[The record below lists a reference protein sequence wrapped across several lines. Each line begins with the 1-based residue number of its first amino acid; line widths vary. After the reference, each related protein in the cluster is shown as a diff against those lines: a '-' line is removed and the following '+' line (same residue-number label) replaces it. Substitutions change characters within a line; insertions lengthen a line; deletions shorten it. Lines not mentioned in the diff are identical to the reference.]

1 MVQII
6 DPLRQHDW
14 NSKEYVENWA
24 QRQRRNETLRARQF
38 ALLASLVPFESEAAF
53 RFMDVGCGYGALS
66 KFLLESFPHA
76 TAVCHD
82 GSAAMAK
89 LGAERMNELEG
100 RFEYVVSDFSKKD
113 WSQVAG
119 GEFDLVVS
127 CNAIH
132 NVRAGEVIKAIY
144 EEIHGRLRSGAPIL
158 QPRPRRGIGGRS
170 ARLVRKRRV
179 PRCGVPREGLRTL
192 PLRRLQALIPA
203 APAPSRKR
211 LRRARRPE
219 AIPSPRLPRV

>member
-1 MVQII
+1 MAQIT

-14 NSKEYVENWA
+14 NSQEYVEDWA

-38 ALLASLVPFESEAAF
+38 ALLAGKVPFESEAAF

-66 KFLLESFPHA
+66 KFLLESFPRA

-89 LGAERMNELEG
+89 LGGERMKELDG
-100 RFEYVVSDFSKKD
+100 RFEYVISDFSKKN
-113 WSQVAG
+113 WSHVAG

-132 NVRAGEVIKAIY
+132 NVRAGEIIEAIY
-144 EEIHGRLRSGAPIL
+144 SEIFGRLRSGGRFFNL
-158 QPRPRRGIGGRS
+158 DRGSASMDDQLGWFRS
-170 ARLVRKRRV
+170 AGFQDVTCHEK
-179 PRCGVPREGLRTL
+179 GSGLSL
-192 PLRRLQALIPA
+192 YGGSKP
-203 APAPSRKR
+203 
-211 LRRARRPE
+211 
-219 AIPSPRLPRV
+219 

>member
-1 MVQII
+1 MAQIT

-14 NSKEYVENWA
+14 NSEEYVEDWA

-38 ALLASLVPFESEAAF
+38 SLLASLLPFDGGVAF

-66 KFLLESFPHA
+66 RFLLESFPRA

-82 GSAAMAK
+82 GSAAMAR
-89 LGAERMNELEG
+89 LGGQRMKDLEG
-100 RFEYVVSDFSKKD
+100 RFEYVISDFSRKD

-132 NVRAGEVIKAIY
+132 NVRAGEIIQSIY
-144 EEIHGRLRSGAPIL
+144 REIFGRVRSGGRFFNL
-158 QPRPRRGIGGRS
+158 DRGSATVDDQLGWFRS
-170 ARLVRKRRV
+170 AGFRDAVCHEK
-179 PRCGVPREGLRTL
+179 GSGLSL
-192 PLRRLQALIPA
+192 YGG
-203 APAPSRKR
+203 SR
-211 LRRARRPE
+211 P
-219 AIPSPRLPRV
+219 

>member
-38 ALLASLVPFESEAAF
+38 ALLVGLVPFESEGAF

-144 EEIHGRLRSGAPIL
+144 EEIHGRLRSGGRFFNL
-158 QPRPRRGIGGRS
+158 DRGGASVDDQLGWFGSAGFHDVVCHEKGSGLSLYGGS
-170 ARLVRKRRV
+170 K
-179 PRCGVPREGLRTL
+179 P
-192 PLRRLQALIPA
+192 
-203 APAPSRKR
+203 
-211 LRRARRPE
+211 
-219 AIPSPRLPRV
+219 